1 MTAAA
6 AALFQFHRRTSVTD
20 ITTKD
25 LIAMFDAI
33 GAMIETNKDHLSALD
48 GVIGDADHGVTMGIG
63 FTAVTEAL
71 SKLDAETSEPTAVFN
86 TAAKS
91 FLNAVGA
98 SSGPLYATAFMRAG
112 AAVKG
117 RLSLDRDSM
126 VDALSGMSRGIQD
139 RGKATRGEKT
149 MVDAWLPGTEAA
161 EAAKAAGQPLAA
173 CLVAA
178 AAAAEEGA
186 ESTKAMM
193 ASKGRA
199 SRLGE
204 RALGHMDPGAAS
216 AALILKTISDHF
228 AA

>member
-1 MTAAA
+1 VNA
-6 AALFQFHRRTSVTD
+6 
-20 ITTKD
+20 ITTRD
-25 LIAMFDAI
+25 LIALFEAI
-33 GAMIETNKDHLSALD
+33 AGMIEANKDHLSELD

-63 FTAVTEAL
+63 FSAVTEAL
-71 SKLDAETSEPTAVFN
+71 AGLGAEAEPTQVFN

-117 RLSLDRDSM
+117 KASLDRGAM
-126 VDALSGMSRGIQD
+126 VEVIAAMARGIQE

-149 MVDAWLPGTEAA
+149 MVDAWLPAAEAA
-161 EAAKAAGQPLAA
+161 EAARDAGKPLAA
-173 CLVAA
+173 CLAA
-178 AAAAEEGA
+178 AAAAAAEGA
-186 ESTKAMM
+186 ESTKAMT

-204 RALGHMDPGAAS
+204 RALGHMDPGAKS
-216 AALILKTISDHF
+216 AALILETIADHF
-228 AA
+228 TAA

>member
-1 MTAAA
+1 MTG
-6 AALFQFHRRTSVTD
+6 
-20 ITTKD
+20 ITAHD
-25 LIAMFDAI
+25 LIALFDAI
-33 GAMIETNKDHLSALD
+33 GAAIETNKDHLSALD

-63 FTAVTEAL
+63 FSAVAEAL
-71 SKLDAETSEPTAVFN
+71 STLDPASDPTAVFN

-117 RLSLDRDSM
+117 KPTLDRDAVIDVLAAM
-126 VDALSGMSRGIQD
+126 AKGIQD

-149 MVDAWLPGTEAA
+149 MVDAWLPAAEAA
-161 EAAKAAGQPLAA
+161 EAAKAAGHDLPASLD
-173 CLVAA
+173 AA
-178 AAAAEEGA
+178 ARAADAGA
-186 ESTKAMM
+186 EATKAMI

-216 AALILKTISDHF
+216 AALIIRTIAGHF